1 MKSFADFGIDVH
13 GKTSG
18 ECKVTCPRCSH
29 TRKKKRYPCLN
40 VSLDKG
46 VWHCWHCE
54 WAGSLQGGEDR
65 RSSPPPRPYHKP
77 AYRPTTLPENV
88 MEWFKERGIPET
100 VLARRQIGYGPV
112 YMPHDEEEVPAI
124 QFPFRRDGEVVN
136 VKYRDAH
143 KHFRMVGGAER
154 ILYGLDDLQ
163 GDTLLIC
170 EGEIDAMSLEVAGY
184 PSVLSVPDGAPAV
197 TAKNYESKFDFLRS
211 AEAVLAPFTRIILA
225 VDTDA
230 PGQKLA
236 EELARRLGPERCWR
250 TTWSSECKDAND
262 VLVSYGATVVKEC
275 IEASHPWPVR
285 GIVTG
290 DMLSEAI
297 DLIYEKGMPLGTQT
311 GWASMA
317 KHYTVRTGEMTIV
330 TGIPSHGKSQWVTA
344 LMVHLADR
352 YGWRFAVFSPENYPL
367 ERYEA
372 RILEIYTGEPFD
384 GAPDRMDRE
393 TLQDA
398 KAWFNAHISFL
409 MPEDES
415 PTVDHLLTLARTQ
428 VTREGVQGVILD
440 PWNEIEHSR
449 PAALVETE
457 YISKALSQIR
467 RFARLHGVHVWVIA
481 HPTKMQ
487 KAEKGPY
494 AGTYP
499 PPTPYDMSGSANW
512 RNKADNCITIWRN
525 VEGYDRRVEVHIQ
538 KIRFREIGTPGK
550 VDLVYQ
556 PWCGR
561 YTDAADAEAP
571 PPGEFPH
578 REDTDL
584 GDDDRALAACRHE
597 AQTLETSWDGSV
609 RVRCREC
616 MKILGVPGKW

>member
-1 MKSFADFGIDVH
+1 VH
-13 GKTSG
+13 
-18 ECKVTCPRCSH
+18 
-29 TRKKKRYPCLN
+29 
-40 VSLDKG
+40 LDKQ
-46 VWHCWHCE
+46 VWHCWHCD
-54 WAGSLQGGEDR
+54 WTGGLREGEQR
-65 RSSPPPRPYHKP
+65 RSTPPPRAYQKP
-77 AYRPTTLPENV
+77 AYRRTALPEQV
-88 MEWFKERGIPET
+88 VAWFQDRCIPAT
-100 VLARRQIGYGPV
+100 VLTRRQIGYGPV
-112 YMPHDEEEVPAI
+112 YMPQVEEEVPAL
-124 QFPFRRDGEVVN
+124 QFPYLRGGEVVN
-136 VKYRDAH
+136 IKYRDFQ

-154 ILYGLDDLQ
+154 LLYGLDDLQ

-184 PSVLSVPDGAPAV
+184 HAVLSVPDGAPAV
-197 TAKNYESKFDFLRS
+197 TAKDYTSKFDFLRS
-211 AEAVLAPFTRIILA
+211 ADAVLAPFKRIILA

-250 TTWSSECKDAND
+250 TTWSEGCKDANE
-262 VLVSYGATVVKEC
+262 VLVRDGGLVLREC
-275 IEASHPWPVR
+275 VETSHPWPVR

-290 DMLSEAI
+290 DMLSAGI
-297 DLIYEKGMPLGTQT
+297 DTIYEEGVPRGIAP
-311 GWASMA
+311 GWASVA

-344 LMVHLADR
+344 LMVHLAVQH
-352 YGWRFAVFSPENYPL
+352 GWRFAVFSPEHFPL
-367 ERYEA
+367 ERYAA
-372 RILEIYTGEPFD
+372 RILEIYTGEPFG
-384 GAPDRMDRE
+384 GASDRMPRA
-393 TLQDA
+393 TLQEA
-398 KAWFNAHISFL
+398 KAWLTAHISFL
-409 MPEDES
+409 MPEDAS

-449 PAALVETE
+449 PAALSETE

-467 RFARLHGVHVWVIA
+467 RFARLHTVHVWVIA

-494 AGTYP
+494 AGLYP
-499 PPTPYDMSGSANW
+499 PPTPYDISGSAHW

-525 VEGYDRRVEVHIQ
+525 VEGYDHRVEVHIQ

-561 YTDAADAEAP
+561 YTDAADTEAP
-571 PPGEFPH
+571 PPHEAPH
-578 REDTDL
+578 PEGNDP
-584 GDDDRALAACRHE
+584 GDDDRALSACRHE
-597 AQTLETSWDGSV
+597 AQTVETSWDGSV

-616 MKILGVPGKW
+616 MKIVGVQGNR